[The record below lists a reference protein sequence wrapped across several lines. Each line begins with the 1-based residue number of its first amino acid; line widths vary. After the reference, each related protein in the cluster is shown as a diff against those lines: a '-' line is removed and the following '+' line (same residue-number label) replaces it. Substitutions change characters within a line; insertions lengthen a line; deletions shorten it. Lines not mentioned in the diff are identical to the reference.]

1 MPSPVSSVMFRF
13 PTASLSKLRDIFLS
27 EEEGLNILQ
36 FLTAF
41 CKLMQIDS
49 MTDLRKILPE
59 IMDFFDLVDINGDG
73 GVDFSEFVM
82 FVIDE
87 V

>member
-1 MPSPVSSVMFRF
+1 MYEYIYTYTYV
-13 PTASLSKLRDIFLS
+13 TITIII
-27 EEEGLNILQ
+27 NI
-36 FLTAF
+36 
-41 CKLMQIDS
+41 IIII
-49 MTDLRKILPE
+49 RKILPE

>member
-1 MPSPVSSVMFRF
+1 
-13 PTASLSKLRDIFLS
+13 
-27 EEEGLNILQ
+27 
-36 FLTAF
+36 
-41 CKLMQIDS
+41 

-59 IMDFFDLVDINGDG
+59 IMDVFDLVDINGDG